1 MAGQS
6 DPVSIWWESGLESVV
21 CQINVLGVTA
31 QLCSHCF
38 WKFKQWFLQ
47 AGTSQFQ
54 YTAGLNPD
62 LPYLSSTPSSLH
74 LTGSTNLFFPTLS
87 DFWSRPQG
95 KCGSWCEKRCIIWL
109 YVIFKTSFSNLKA
122 FQGSSHNTKM
132 SFVFW
137 ENGERTKSTHLQ
149 VLLFYVA
156 YTSQQVTEKG
166 FLKVT

>member
-6 DPVSIWWESGLESVV
+6 DPVSIWWENGLESVV
-21 CQINVLGVTA
+21 CQISVQGVTA

-38 WKFKQWFLQ
+38 WKFNQWFLQ

-62 LPYLSSTPSSLH
+62 RPYLSSTLSSLH
-74 LTGSTNLFFPTLS
+74 LTGSTICFPQPCLIFEARLKENVALDVRKDAYS
-87 DFWSRPQG
+87 YF
-95 KCGSWCEKRCIIWL
+95 
-109 YVIFKTSFSNLKA
+109 YVIFKISFSNLKA

-137 ENGERTKSTHLQ
+137 ENGERTKSTHPQ

-166 FLKVT
+166 LLKVT